1 MKGTVFNIQR
11 FSLYDGPGIRTVV
24 FLKGCPLSCIWCHNP
39 EGKKREKQVLFNE
52 NKCIGCMECAS
63 VCPEN
68 LHRSCDGYH
77 VFMRGE
83 CRACGKCTDACC
95 SGALSMAGRE
105 MTADEVMSEVLRDL
119 PFYGESGGGLTLSGG
134 EPLMQGEFSV
144 ELLRLARE
152 AGISTC
158 VETCGFADT
167 DVIRRAAKYTDV
179 FYFDYKATDE
189 AEHRRLCGVGL
200 DVIMKNLSVLDEVG
214 ANVTLRCPIV
224 PGANYTPEHIL
235 GIAETAKRYSCV
247 REIHLEPYHDLGV
260 SKSAQLGEE
269 SVFSA
274 KAPQRDEL
282 TEKCDEIS
290 KICNKSCI
298 IS

>member
-63 VCPEN
+63 VCPET
-68 LHRSCDGYH
+68 LHRLCDGYH

-83 CRACGKCTDACC
+83 CRACGRCTDACC

-105 MTADEVMSEVLRDL
+105 MTADEVMREVLRDL

-200 DVIMKNLSVLDEVG
+200 DVIMKNLSVLDEAG

-235 GIAETAKRYSCV
+235 GIAETAKRYDCV
-247 REIHLEPYHDLGV
+247 KEIHLEPYHDLGV

-282 TEKCDEIS
+282 TEKCAEIS
-290 KICNKSCI
+290 KICNKNCI

>member
-63 VCPEN
+63 VCPES

-77 VFMRGE
+77 VFMRSE
-83 CRACGKCTDACC
+83 CVACGKCTDACC

-105 MTADEVMSEVLRDL
+105 MTADEVMEEVLRDL

-134 EPLMQGEFSV
+134 EPLMQGEFSL
-144 ELLRLARE
+144 ELLRLAKE

-200 DVIMKNLSVLDEVG
+200 DVIMKNLSALDGMG
-214 ANVTLRCPIV
+214 ARVTLRCPIV
-224 PGANYTPEHIL
+224 PGANYTEEQIL
-235 GIAETAKRYSCV
+235 GIAETARRYDCV
-247 REIHLEPYHDLGV
+247 KEIHLEPYHDLGI

-274 KAPQRDEL
+274 KAPNRDEL